1 MKTRF
6 VRNIELG
13 VGALLMGCCLSVSAV
28 PVTIY
33 DNSVN
38 DLLTR
43 FNPGTAEVGDEI
55 LLAGSARQLTYFSFE
70 YYGLATRSTF
80 AGNVQAE
87 VRFYVNNGALFN
99 GYPQPNGS
107 SFYDSGLFSVPA
119 PTGRSTFI
127 FNAGADFPAAGLF
140 IPANDI
146 TWSVQFTG
154 MGAGDEVG
162 VDLYSPPVVGSDYPD
177 YWEKNAGPGWTL
189 KQQLSGVPSD
199 FAALMRAESVPDATG
214 FEIVVIST
222 LGLLLF
228 GALGQNKARLAFK
241 KA

>member
-13 VGALLMGCCLSVSAV
+13 VGALLMGYCLSVSAV

-99 GYPQPNGS
+99 GYLQPNGS
-107 SFYDSGLFSVPA
+107 SFYDSGVFSVPA
-119 PTGRSTFI
+119 PTDRSTFV
-127 FNAGADFPAAGLF
+127 FKAGADFPSAGLS

-154 MGAGDEVG
+154 MGAGDVLG
-162 VDLYSPPVVGSDYPD
+162 VDLYSPPVVGGDYPD
-177 YWEKNAGPGWTL
+177 YWENSGTGWTL
-189 KQQLSGVPSD
+189 KQQLSGQSTD
-199 FAALMRAESVPDATG
+199 FAALMKAESVPDATG

-222 LGLLLF
+222 VGLLLF
-228 GALGQNKARLAFK
+228 GAWDRKRT
-241 KA
+241 

>member
-13 VGALLMGCCLSVSAV
+13 VGALLMGYCLSVSAV

-38 DLLTR
+38 DLLKR

-119 PTGRSTFI
+119 PTDRSTFI